1 MLLEECLNDLTVPQL
16 KTRLNLLTATS
27 KPSRKAE
34 MITLLRSELLSD
46 KLETYWNRLNKLEQ
60 TAVAEAVYHWDGNFY
75 RQNFWAKYAE
85 SPAYFSSRSGSVERQ
100 SVLAL
105 FFYNGSLATE
115 LVTALQRYVQVPAP
129 YQLTHYS
136 DKDIQNHIESLRHET
151 GAERED
157 RKPPESTQLCTETPA
172 IHDLQAV
179 LGLVEN
185 GKLSV
190 SEKTKIAGSAAIKKI
205 TAVLLS
211 GDYYS
216 QQDDWELE
224 SYLGG
229 KITPVRAYAW
239 PLLLQSSGLV
249 RRVGTKLQLS
259 GKGKKV
265 AKLPIEESMRLLYQ
279 RWRDKGVLDEFK
291 RIDVIKGQ
299 TGKGRRMT
307 NVVDRRIAIEGAL
320 KACPENEW
328 IAIDD
333 FFRFIQTEGFNFSV
347 IYDYWRLYITDS
359 NYGNLGNNGCSF
371 EVIEGRYI
379 LVYLFEYLATLGMI
393 DVVYLPPYGIRND
406 YRDMW
411 GADELYFFSRYDGLL
426 FFRINPL
433 GSYCLEN
440 SEDYQA
446 PKQDSSPLLRT
457 NDSLNLT
464 LQRNAT
470 PSEKMLLDQYLQ
482 VESDET
488 YRLDQD
494 HLLQAIE
501 QGGDL
506 KVFMAFLQ
514 GVSKQPLSKSIQDVI
529 AVIEE
534 RCNAFT
540 DAGNARLLNCSS
552 VALAKMLASDP
563 NTGKH
568 CFYGSNKVLVI
579 PEKSANAFQKAA
591 KKLGYIIPK
600 KSLS

>member
-1 MLLEECLNDLTVPQL
+1 MLLEYCLNDLTVPQL
-16 KTRLNLLTATS
+16 KTRLNLLTGTS

-34 MITLLRSELLSD
+34 IIALLCSELLSE
-46 KLETYWNRLNKLEQ
+46 KLETYWNRLNNLEQ
-60 TAVAEAVYHWDGNFY
+60 TAVAEAVYHWDGDFY
-75 RQNFWAKYAE
+75 RQNFWAKYGE

-115 LVTALQRYVQVPAP
+115 LVTTLQCFTQAPAP
-129 YQLTHYS
+129 YQLPHYS
-136 DKDIQNHIESLRHET
+136 DQGIQNHIENFRHKT
-151 GAERED
+151 GAERHD
-157 RKPPESTQLCTETPA
+157 RQPPESTQLCTEIPA

-179 LGLVEN
+179 LNLVEK
-185 GKLSV
+185 GQVSV
-190 SEKTKIAGSAAIKKI
+190 SEKTKIAGNATIKKI
-205 TAVLLS
+205 TAALLS

-229 KITPVRAYAW
+229 KITPIRAYAW
-239 PLLLQSSGLV
+239 PLLLQSSGFV
-249 RRVGTKLQLS
+249 RRVGTKLQLTA
-259 GKGKKV
+259 KGKKV

-279 RWRDKGVLDEFK
+279 RWRDKGFLDEFK
-291 RIDVIKGQ
+291 RIEVIKGQ

-307 NVVDRRIAIEGAL
+307 TVVDRRIAIEDAL

-333 FFRFIQTEGFNFSV
+333 FFRFMQAENFDFSV
-347 IYDYWRLYITDS
+347 IYDYWRLYIIDS
-359 NYGNLGNNGCSF
+359 NYGSLGNNGCSF
-371 EVIEGRYI
+371 GIIEGRYI

-406 YRDMW
+406 YKDMW
-411 GADELYFFSRYDGLL
+411 GADDLYFFSRYDGLL

-433 GSYCLEN
+433 GSYCLAH
-440 SEDYQA
+440 SEDYQV
-446 PKQDSSPLLRT
+446 PKQDNSPLLRS
-457 NDSLNLT
+457 NDNLSLT
-464 LQRNAT
+464 LQRSAT

-482 VESDET
+482 AESDKS
-488 YRLDQD
+488 YRLEQD
-494 HLLQAIE
+494 YLLQAIE

-506 KVFMAFLQ
+506 KVFMTFLQ
-514 GVSKQPLSKSIQDVI
+514 DVSEQPLSKPIQDVI

-552 VALAKMLASDP
+552 VALAKMLATDP

-568 CFYGSNKVLVI
+568 CFHGYNKVLVI

-600 KSLS
+600 KSL